1 MLGFWARFLVTALGL
16 AVAALALSGI
26 AFSGPLALALASL
39 VLGFVNAGVRPLL
52 VVLTFPF
59 TVVTLGLFLL
69 VVNAAML
76 GLSAWLVPGFTVT
89 GFWSA
94 FFGSIIVS
102 ITSAIS
108 SWYIGPKGNVEVL
121 IIESS

>member
-26 AFSGPLALALASL
+26 VFSGPLALALASL

-52 VVLTFPF
+52 IVLTFPF

>member
-121 IIESS
+121 IIGSS

>member
-52 VVLTFPF
+52 IVLTFPF

-76 GLSAWLVPGFTVT
+76 GLSAWLVPGFTLT

>member
-1 MLGFWARFLVTALGL
+1 MLGFWARFFVTALGL
-16 AVAALALSGI
+16 AVSALMLSGI
-26 AFSGPLALALASL
+26 EFRGLLALALASL
-39 VLGFVNAGVRPLL
+39 VLGFVNAGIRPLL
-52 VVLTFPF
+52 IVLTFPF

-94 FFGSIIVS
+94 FFGAIIVS
-102 ITSAIS
+102 VTSTIA

-121 IIESS
+121 IIKNS

>member
-1 MLGFWARFLVTALGL
+1 MLGFWARFFVTALGL
-16 AVAALALSGI
+16 AVSALMLSGI
-26 AFSGPLALALASL
+26 ECSGLLSLALASL
-39 VLGFVNAGVRPLL
+39 VLGFVNAGIRPLL
-52 VVLTFPF
+52 IVLTFPF

-94 FFGSIIVS
+94 FFGAINVS
-102 ITSAIS
+102 ITSTIA

-121 IIESS
+121 IIENS